1 MHFAPNCFLKIM
13 ATIFAGIPG
22 LVLYLIISWC
32 TVQTMANSIYSIMLI
47 VKVTSCWKNE
57 MFDAF

>member
-1 MHFAPNCFLKIM
+1 M

-22 LVLYLIISWC
+22 VLLYLVILWC

-47 VKVTSCWKNE
+47 VKVTSRCLKLFNI
-57 MFDAF
+57 